1 MVVPTTLTHHTLR
14 TSTHPLHP
22 RQSGPFPLLL
32 AGLAI
37 SWVED
42 CGRRAVT
49 VNEKSVSLVI
59 FKEPVR
65 VPKKKGGMW
74 ESGAGGGDKKTALLT
89 AKVLDFF

>member
-1 MVVPTTLTHHTLR
+1 MVPSTLHTHHTLR
-14 TSTHPLHP
+14 TSTQPPHP

-49 VNEKSVSLVI
+49 INEKSVSLVI

-65 VPKKKGGMW
+65 GYSSVTY
-74 ESGAGGGDKKTALLT
+74 SLFLL
-89 AKVLDFF
+89 VG